1 MDGAE
6 TRSPAHARRFGAGL
20 VVGLI
25 LFGALFAAMDARQ
38 AWHMLR
44 QARWEMLPA
53 ALLCMAV
60 SYFCLSA
67 GYAILNRIFHI
78 PVRTRTV
85 LEIGFVSFALNNLV
99 SVGGLAG
106 YSLRLFL
113 LRRRGCAAGD
123 VVSASLV
130 HSYFN
135 HIVMMALLPAGF
147 LYLLWGHPLGRR
159 QTMGLALAS
168 GIALLLLA
176 LTTVLLL
183 DSQARERAVRL
194 LGRTARRLLRREL
207 EPALQRLDETLGN
220 GVEAIRAHPQV
231 LGVPLL
237 FVLAD
242 WITSVMT
249 LGFCFAALGEP
260 LHAGVLLTGF
270 AIGITAGF
278 LSMLPGGL
286 GVQEGSM
293 VGIYVLLGVPLE
305 HAVLASLLFRLVYYV
320 VPFIASLFLYAR
332 LLRQTSPAEAVLD
345 GGATRPSR
353 P

>member
-1 MDGAE
+1 MAGPE
-6 TRSPAHARRFGAGL
+6 TRPALHARRLGAGL
-20 VVGLI
+20 VVALI
-25 LFGALFAAMDARQ
+25 LFGVLFAAMDARQ
-38 AWHMLR
+38 AWHLLR
-44 QARWEMLPA
+44 HARWELLPA
-53 ALLCMAV
+53 ALLCTAI
-60 SYFCLSA
+60 SYFSLSA
-67 GYAILNRIFHI
+67 GYAVLNRIFHL
-78 PVRTRTV
+78 PVRTRTL
-85 LEIGFVSFALNNLV
+85 LEVGFVSFALNNLV

-106 YSLRLFL
+106 YSLRLSL
-113 LRRRGCAAGD
+113 LRRRGCNAGE

-159 QTMGLALAS
+159 QTAGLALAS
-168 GIALLLLA
+168 GIAMGLLV

-183 DSQARERAVRL
+183 DSRARRRL
-194 LGRTARRLLRREL
+194 ATWLGRAGRALLHRDF
-207 EPALQRLDETLGN
+207 EPALLRVDGTLGT
-220 GVEAIRAHPQV
+220 GVEAIRAHPEV

-242 WITSVMT
+242 WVTSVMT

-286 GVQEGSM
+286 GVQESSM
-293 VGIYVLLGVPLE
+293 AGVYVLLGVPLE
-305 HAVLASLLFRLVYYV
+305 HAVLASLLFRVVYYV
-320 VPFIASLFLYAR
+320 VPFGVSLLSYAR
-332 LLRQTSPAEAVLD
+332 LMHQTQGLD
-345 GGATRPSR
+345 ATAGGAGPA
-353 P
+353 